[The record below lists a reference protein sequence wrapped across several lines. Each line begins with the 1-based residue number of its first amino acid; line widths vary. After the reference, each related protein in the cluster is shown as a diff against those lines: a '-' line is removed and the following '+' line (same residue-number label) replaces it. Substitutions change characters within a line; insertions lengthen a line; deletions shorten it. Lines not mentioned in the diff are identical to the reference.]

1 MLRSQVETMVRA
13 DTGHE
18 FDTQFTQQQL
28 YDWLLAE
35 YSVFR
40 REVAAIA
47 PTFYA
52 KLSAT
57 QVLTLADPDFDLP
70 LDYESLIRFERLT
83 GVSYVPVDVAD
94 ELAPEMEL
102 LAFREE
108 AGVFRLAP
116 TADAAGTYRM
126 CYVPTPVVAA
136 DYTIVVPPGCELVI
150 VERLNA
156 RVRRKF
162 NEDPTPHLQAAK
174 LLWHGEPGGQPG
186 QKTYVRRRYGKHA
199 LPGFRGVT
207 F

>member
-1 MLRSQVETMVRA
+1 MVRA

-28 YDWLLAE
+28 FDWLLAE
-35 YSVFR
+35 YSIFR
-40 REVAAIA
+40 REIAAVA
-47 PTFYA
+47 PSYYA
-52 KLSAT
+52 KLSPT
-57 QVLTLADPDFDLP
+57 QVLSSADPDFDLP
-70 LDYESLIRFERLT
+70 LDYESLIRFERLE
-83 GVSYVPVDVAD
+83 GALYAPVDVAD
-94 ELAPEMEL
+94 ELAPELEA

-108 AGVFRLAP
+108 AGVLRLAP
-116 TADAAGTYRM
+116 GVFVSGTYRM

-136 DYTIVVPPGCELVI
+136 DYTIFVPPGCELVL

-162 NEDPTPHLQAAK
+162 GEDPTPHLQAAK
-174 LLWHGEPGGQPG
+174 LLWHGEPGGPPG

-207 F
+207 P